1 MVNEAMLDEA
11 PMAYKRLEDIIDVI
25 RDSVDVIDVM
35 KLCKVGESRPFH
47 MKYRWCQ
54 NKNNPIDT
62 KERDSY
68 NKIEVIVMQDYSR
81 YPDGNRYYSGVERK
95 KSILISEKPYLVK
108 FQKNSRD
115 GLTFNYI
122 SEYLGSHIF
131 SLLGIETQETF
142 LGTYKG
148 ENVVVIQDFLGEDE
162 VFVPFNGVGDS
173 SLEQDKEKY
182 QYSYEDIIGMLQVNI
197 KLTDVDQTIE
207 LFWDMFI
214 IDALIANFD
223 RHGSN
228 WGFIKKDN
236 KYRLSPIFDNGS
248 SLFPQLNTDEKLE
261 AVLKNQEEIDMRI
274 YKFPTSQVKYHGKKS
289 SYYEIISSL
298 EFEECNQA
306 LVRIVER
313 IDFNKINQLIDSIE
327 NISEIRKTFYK
338 TILKQRYEKIL
349 LESYHKL
356 SSR

>member
-1 MVNEAMLDEA
+1 M
-11 PMAYKRLEDIIDVI
+11 
-25 RDSVDVIDVM
+25 
-35 KLCKVGESRPFH
+35 
-47 MKYRWCQ
+47 
-54 NKNNPIDT
+54 
-62 KERDSY
+62 
-68 NKIEVIVMQDYSR
+68 IVKDYSR
-81 YPDGNRYYSGVERK
+81 YPDGNRYYSGAERK
-95 KSILISEKPYLVK
+95 KSILINEKPYLVK
-108 FQKNSRD
+108 FQKNSRE
-115 GLTFNYI
+115 GLRFNHV

-131 SLLGIETQETF
+131 ALLGIETQETF

-182 QYSYEDIIGMLQVNI
+182 QYSYEDIIEMLQDNV
-197 KLTDVDQTIE
+197 KLTDAPQTID

-248 SLFPQLNTDEKLE
+248 SLFPQLNADEKIE
-261 AVLKNQEEIDMRI
+261 AVLENQEEIDMRI
-274 YKFPTSQVKYHGKKS
+274 YKFPTSQVKYKGKKS

-298 EFEECNQA
+298 AFEECNNA

-313 IDFNKINQLIDSIE
+313 INLDKINKLIDSVE
-327 NISEIRKTFYK
+327 NISKKHKEFYK
-338 TILKQRYEKIL
+338 TILEQRYEKIL
-349 LESYHKL
+349 LNSYNELIVK
-356 SSR
+356 

>member
-1 MVNEAMLDEA
+1 
-11 PMAYKRLEDIIDVI
+11 
-25 RDSVDVIDVM
+25 M
-35 KLCKVGESRPFH
+35 K
-47 MKYRWCQ
+47 
-54 NKNNPIDT
+54 
-62 KERDSY
+62 
-68 NKIEVIVMQDYSR
+68 DYSR
-81 YPDGNRYYSGVERK
+81 YPDGNRYYSGAERK
-95 KSILISEKPYLVK
+95 KSILINEKPYLVK
-108 FQKNSRD
+108 FQKNSRE
-115 GLTFNYI
+115 GLRFNHI

-131 SLLGIETQETF
+131 TLLGIETQETF
-142 LGTYKG
+142 LGTYKS

-182 QYSYEDIIGMLQVNI
+182 QYSYEDIIEMLQDNV
-197 KLTDVDQTIE
+197 KLTDVEQTID

-248 SLFPQLNTDEKLE
+248 SFFPQLNTDEKIE
-261 AVLKNQEEIDMRI
+261 AVLDNQEEIDMRI
-274 YKFPTSQVKYHGKKS
+274 YKFPTLQVKYKGKKS

-298 EFEECNQA
+298 EFEECNNA

-313 IDFNKINQLIDSIE
+313 IDFKKINKLIDSME
-327 NISEIRKTFYK
+327 NISKKRNEFYK
-338 TILKQRYEKIL
+338 TILEQRYEKIL
-349 LESYHKL
+349 LKSYNELMSK
-356 SSR
+356 

>member
-1 MVNEAMLDEA
+1 M
-11 PMAYKRLEDIIDVI
+11 
-25 RDSVDVIDVM
+25 
-35 KLCKVGESRPFH
+35 
-47 MKYRWCQ
+47 
-54 NKNNPIDT
+54 
-62 KERDSY
+62 
-68 NKIEVIVMQDYSR
+68 IVKDYSR
-81 YPDGNRYYSGVERK
+81 YPDGNRYYSGAERK
-95 KSILISEKPYLVK
+95 KSILINEKPYLVK
-108 FQKNSRD
+108 FQKNSRE
-115 GLTFNYI
+115 GLRFNHV

-131 SLLGIETQETF
+131 ALLGIETQETF

-182 QYSYEDIIGMLQVNI
+182 QYSYEDIIEMLQDNV
-197 KLTDVDQTIE
+197 KLTDAPQTID

-248 SLFPQLNTDEKLE
+248 SLFPQLNTDEKIE
-261 AVLKNQEEIDMRI
+261 AVLTNQEEIDMRI
-274 YKFPTSQVKYHGKKS
+274 YKFPTSQVKYKGKKS

-298 EFEECNQA
+298 AFEECNNA

-313 IDFNKINQLIDSIE
+313 INLDKINKLIDSVE
-327 NISEIRKTFYK
+327 NISKKRKEFYK
-338 TILKQRYEKIL
+338 TILEQRYEKIL
-349 LESYHKL
+349 LNSYNELIVK
-356 SSR
+356 